1 MKIFISHAIKDAEL
15 IENIKVYLEP
25 HNIDLLI
32 AEHYIDTQNTI
43 THKIENMIKVCDVAL
58 FLLTENGFNSHFV
71 HQEIGYIQS
80 LKKPM
85 LQLV

>member
-43 THKIENMIKVCDVAL
+43 THKIENQ
-58 FLLTENGFNSHFV
+58 T
-71 HQEIGYIQS
+71 
-80 LKKPM
+80 
-85 LQLV
+85 